1 MIFTKAEILK
11 MHKVEA
17 ERRKFLAR
25 QELAEL
31 HEERQ
36 DAIDLGDIEYLKA
49 VCKQIRE
56 ANMTIIL
63 SNKAIKEIDAEL
75 EKA

>member
-1 MIFTKAEILK
+1 MSFTKAEILK

-25 QELAEL
+25 KELAEL

-49 VCKQIRE
+49 ICKQIHE
-56 ANMTIIL
+56 ANMTILL

-75 EKA
+75 TNA